1 MKNNDRK
8 KDKAND
14 KDDKLVVANMN
25 IEGMPWHVQGKPLY
39 EESKEPVPELDKK
52 ELRRLTLNATLSGL
66 IIGAIF
72 LIVFFLFILFSIH
85 IWF

>member
-72 LIVFFLFILFSIH
+72 LIVFFLFILFRIH

>member
-1 MKNNDRK
+1 MKN
-8 KDKAND
+8 KDKEID
-14 KDDKLVVANMN
+14 KRNEEKDNRVVASMN
-25 IEGMPWHVQGKPLY
+25 IDGMPWHVPGKRLY
-39 EESKEPVPELDKK
+39 DESKEPMPVLDKK

-66 IIGAIF
+66 VVGAVF

>member
-1 MKNNDRK
+1 MKNNDRN